1 MKIKPL
7 LLPLKQYVGGMLL
20 SANRDPVAKILGDRF
35 ATISGTDYSAYRFV
49 EEIMRSAP
57 ATGRMQAADD
67 NAEQDSDVDEKKM
80 ELRLLMLLKDF
91 DDKLLQEAIRVISS

>member
-1 MKIKPL
+1 MKSNFTNTTSGETVL
-7 LLPLKQYVGGMLL
+7 W

-35 ATISGTDYSAYRFV
+35 ATISGTDDSAYRFV

-57 ATGRMQAADD
+57 ATGRTQAD
-67 NAEQDSDVDEKKM
+67 NDQQELENDVDEKKV

-91 DDKLLQEAIRVISS
+91 DDKLLREAIKIISS

>member
-1 MKIKPL
+1 MS
-7 LLPLKQYVGGMLL
+7 

-35 ATISGTDYSAYRFV
+35 ATISGSDDSAYRFV

-57 ATGRMQAADD
+57 AANRAQADS
-67 NAEQDSDVDEKKM
+67 DSDVAIHQLDQDSEVQEKKL

-91 DDKLLQEAIRVISS
+91 DDKLLQEAIKIIST